1 MAQHDD
7 DLPGDFRDE
16 EKILDDGEEVIDDG
30 EDFDLDDVWADG
42 EDDEEEDEE
51 EDDALAEV
59 RHAEENLEPWV
70 PQAGEATDPFADQP
84 EARQRALAPLLD
96 RGGRNLT
103 WSSLRFLR
111 GTGDEKLDLILSL
124 PDPARAVQAM
134 APEEFVLLIKEIG
147 LTDAGDLLALASPRQ
162 LQTTLDLDA
171 WLAGEL
177 DTMAVSEWLMTAE
190 DAGKDVVD
198 RFTAAQDDGLL
209 SFYLSQSLNVV
220 ILTEDDMEGDYP
232 DDAEVF
238 TSPDGAFQLIANAD
252 DPNLTAVRQVL
263 ASVWRQSAARGR
275 ALLLATRW
283 ELPAQLEEDVL
294 QLRNARLEEI
304 GFLDR
309 EEALQLYG
317 YRDAHAWKAALH
329 ARYRGTAAAEP
340 ETLQPYLPEDVPVRL
355 GLALREV
362 RDTGFLGRV
371 MAHLPEAE
379 VVRMRLGLVRLG
391 YAVQS
396 ARAERPSAVDE
407 LSRWSRHA
415 LMTASMAL
423 EFLSDADVTYAGLL
437 LTVASLKD
445 LFTAGHSL
453 VLVEAQRARKLRQQL
468 GGSTGID
475 RLEPADA
482 QLVRGLTL
490 AFPQYGRDNLSEPV
504 ATLDELAAIRHQLAA
519 VVAVV
524 RMAQTLSGGDLPST
538 APVPLRA
545 LVGTAIAWQLV
556 TGVPQLAPLD
566 RATFQ
571 AFLQRGF
578 DGPRGNRVVR
588 NDLRQALIRA
598 LLTRP
603 DLGDDDV
610 VALTAFLETTLDR
623 LADEL
628 GGLDPESPIDLR
640 YVGEGLRVATPD

>member
-1 MAQHDD
+1 MAHYDD
-7 DLPGDFRDE
+7 DLLDE
-16 EKILDDGEEVIDDG
+16 DDLDDGD
-30 EDFDLDDVWADG
+30 DLDL
-42 EDDEEEDEE
+42 EDDWAED
-51 EDDALAEV
+51 EDDALAEPSAP
-59 RHAEENLEPWV
+59 AEDLEPWV
-70 PQAGEATDPFADQP
+70 PQAGDAPDPFADQP
-84 EARQRALAPLLD
+84 DARQQALAPLLD

-147 LTDAGDLLALASPRQ
+147 LNDAGDLLSLASPRQ
-162 LQTTLDLDA
+162 LQASLDLDA

-177 DTMAVSEWLMTAE
+177 DTQAVSEWLLTAE
-190 DAGKDVVD
+190 DAGKDVID
-198 RFTAAQDDGLL
+198 RFVAAQDDGLL
-209 SFYLSQSLNVV
+209 SFYLGQSLKVV
-220 ILTEDDMEGDYP
+220 ILTEDDMEGDIP

-238 TSPDGAFQLIANAD
+238 TSPDNAFQLIGNAD

-309 EEALQLYG
+309 EEALQVYS
-317 YRDAHAWKAALH
+317 YRDAHAWKRELH
-329 ARYRGTAAAEP
+329 ARYRGTAASEP

-362 RDTGFLGRV
+362 RDGGFLGRV
-371 MAHLPEAE
+371 MAHLPEGD
-379 VVRMRLGLVRLG
+379 VVRLRLALVRLG
-391 YAVQS
+391 YTLQS

-407 LSRWSRHA
+407 LSRWSMHA
-415 LMTASMAL
+415 LMTASMGL

-437 LTVASLKD
+437 LNVLPLRE

-453 VLVEAQRARKLRQQL
+453 VLVEAQRARKLRHQL
-468 GGSTGID
+468 GGTAGLD
-475 RLEPADA
+475 RLETVDA

-490 AFPQYGRDNLSEPV
+490 AFPQYGHDDKSEPV
-504 ATLDELAAIRHQLAA
+504 ATLDELAVIRQRLSAIAA
-519 VVAVV
+519 VVL
-524 RMAQTLSGGDLPST
+524 MGQTLSAGDLTAT
-538 APVPLRA
+538 APLPLRA

-556 TGVPQLAPLD
+556 TGEPKLAPLD

-578 DGPRGNRVVR
+578 EGQLGGRQVNT
-588 NDLRQALIRA
+588 DLRRALIRA

-603 DLGDDDV
+603 DLSDEDV

-628 GGLDPESPIDLR
+628 GGLDPESAVDLR
-640 YVGEGLRVATPD
+640 YVGEGLRVAVAV

>member
-7 DLPGDFRDE
+7 DLLDDDELDDAEDLALPGDWV
-16 EKILDDGEEVIDDG
+16 DDG
-30 EDFDLDDVWADG
+30 LDA
-42 EDDEEEDEE
+42 DDED
-51 EDDALAEV
+51 EDDALTEV
-59 RHAEENLEPWV
+59 RHAEEDLEPWV
-70 PQAGEATDPFADQP
+70 PQAGEAPDPFADQP
-84 EARQRALAPLLD
+84 AARQRALAPLLD
-96 RGGRNLT
+96 RGGRHLT

-134 APEEFVLLIKEIG
+134 APEEFVLLVKEIG

-171 WLAGEL
+171 WQAGEL
-177 DTMAVSEWLMTAE
+177 DTAAVSEWLLTAE

-198 RFTAAQDDGLL
+198 RFVAAQDDGLL
-209 SFYLSQSLNVV
+209 SFYLSQSLTVAIV
-220 ILTEDDMEGDYP
+220 TEDDMEGDYP

-238 TSPDGAFQLIANAD
+238 NSPDQAFQLIANAD
-252 DPNLTAVRQVL
+252 DANLTAVRQLL
-263 ASVWRQSAARGR
+263 ASVWRQSAGRGR

-309 EEALQLYG
+309 DEAMQLYS
-317 YRDAHAWKAALH
+317 YRDAHAWKRELH
-329 ARYRGTAAAEP
+329 ARYRGTAVAEP

-362 RDTGFLGRV
+362 RDGGFLGRV
-371 MAHLPEAE
+371 MAHLPED
-379 VVRMRLGLVRLG
+379 VVARLRLALVRLG
-391 YAVQS
+391 YAIQS
-396 ARAERPSAVDE
+396 ARASRPSAVDE

-415 LMTASMAL
+415 LLTASMGL
-423 EFLSDADVTYAGLL
+423 EFLSDADLTYAGLL
-437 LTVASLKD
+437 LTVLPLGE

-453 VLVEAQRARKLRQQL
+453 VLVEAQRARTMRQQL
-468 GGSTGID
+468 GGTAGLE
-475 RLEPADA
+475 RLEPADL
-482 QLVRGLTL
+482 QLLRGLTL
-490 AFPQYGRDNLSEPV
+490 AFPQHGRDGQSEPV
-504 ATLDELAAIRHQLAA
+504 AALDELATMRERLTA
-519 VVAVV
+519 VQAVV
-524 RMAQTLSGGDLPST
+524 RMAQTLSGGDLKTT
-538 APVPLRA
+538 APLPLRA
-545 LVGTAIAWQLV
+545 LVGTAIAWQV
-556 TGVPQLAPLD
+556 VAGAPQLAPLD

-578 DGPRGNRVVR
+578 EGRQGDRYIRK
-588 NDLRQALIRA
+588 DLRQALIRA

-603 DLGDDDV
+603 DLADADV
-610 VALTAFLETTLDR
+610 VALTAFLEVTLDR

-628 GGLDPESPIDLR
+628 GGLDPASAVDLR
-640 YVGEGLRVATPD
+640 YVGEGLRVAKVDE

>member
-7 DLPGDFRDE
+7 DFLDDDA
-16 EKILDDGEEVIDDG
+16 LDDGD
-30 EDFDLDDVWADG
+30 DFDLAAGWGDD
-42 EDDEEEDEE
+42 DD
-51 EDDALAEV
+51 EDDADAESGELAEV
-59 RHAEENLEPWV
+59 RHAEEDLEPWL
-70 PQAGEATDPFADQP
+70 PQAGDAPDPFADQP

-96 RGGRNLT
+96 RGGRHLT

-162 LQTTLDLDA
+162 LQATLDLDA
-171 WLAGEL
+171 WQSGEL
-177 DTMAVSEWLMTAE
+177 DTKAVSEWLLTAE

-209 SFYLSQSLNVV
+209 SFYLGQSLKVV
-220 ILTEDDMEGDYP
+220 IVTEDDMEGDIP

-238 TSPDGAFQLIANAD
+238 NSPDQAFQLIGNGD

-294 QLRNARLEEI
+294 QLRNARLEEL

-309 EEALQLYG
+309 DEALQLYG
-317 YRDAHAWKAALH
+317 YRDAHAWKRELH
-329 ARYRGTAAAEP
+329 ARYRGTATAEP
-340 ETLQPYLPEDVPVRL
+340 ETLQPYLPADVPVRL
-355 GLALREV
+355 GLALRDV
-362 RDTGFLGRV
+362 RDGGFLGRV
-371 MAHLPEAE
+371 MAHVPEE
-379 VVRMRLGLVRLG
+379 VVTRLRLGLVRLG

-415 LMTASMAL
+415 LLTASMGL
-423 EFLSDADVTYAGLL
+423 EFLGDGDVTYAGLL
-437 LTVASLKD
+437 LTVVPLKE

-453 VLVEAQRARKLRQQL
+453 VLVEAQRARTLRHQL
-468 GGSTGID
+468 GGAAGLE
-475 RLEPADA
+475 RVEPADL
-482 QLVRGLTL
+482 QLLRGLTL
-490 AFPQYGRDNLSEPV
+490 PFPQYGHDGQSEPV
-504 ATLDELAAIRHQLAA
+504 AALDELATIRQRLAGVAA
-519 VVAVV
+519 VVL
-524 RMAQTLSGGDLPST
+524 MAQTLSGGDLKAT
-538 APVPLRA
+538 APLPLRA

-556 TGVPQLAPLD
+556 SGTPQLAPLD
-566 RATFQ
+566 RLNFQ

-578 DGPRGNRVVR
+578 DGPPGARTVR
-588 NDLRQALIRA
+588 RDLRQALIRA

-603 DLGDDDV
+603 DVADDDV
-610 VALTAFLETTLDR
+610 TALTAFLETTLDR
-623 LADEL
+623 LGEEL
-628 GGLDPESPIDLR
+628 GGLDPQSAVDLR
-640 YVGEGLRVATPD
+640 YVGEGLRVVKVDQ